1 MRTTAGVRHD
11 GRMPESS
18 LTAFSNQLADAVAAA
33 ARSVVQVHGRRQPA
47 SGIAFAPDVVITT
60 TRAVGGEDGLTVRTP
75 DGRMID
81 AELAGWDPATHLVA
95 LRAPGLD
102 VPAAE
107 LATAAARVGHL
118 AVAVGRSWS
127 NAITASFGIVSVI
140 GGPLPTGRGRKIDE
154 IIRTNAPMHRGFA
167 GGAFA
172 DTEGRLL
179 GIATASDIRG
189 LGVVIPA
196 AIAWKAAADLIAHGR
211 AKRGYLGVAGQAVRL
226 GAGQR
231 GAQATD
237 APDTAVLVVQVVD
250 GSPAEQAG
258 LLVGDLLTGI
268 DGRPLDSPDRLL
280 EALSG
285 RGGQTATLQVRR
297 GGTAV
302 DVPVSIGE
310 K

>member
-1 MRTTAGVRHD
+1 MRHD
-11 GRMPESS
+11 GGMPESS
-18 LTAFSNQLADAVAAA
+18 LTAFSNQLADAVATAA
-33 ARSVVQVHGRRQPA
+33 KSVVQVHGRRQPA

-60 TRAVGGEDGLTVRTP
+60 TRAIGGEDGLTVRTP
-75 DGRMID
+75 DGRTID

-102 VPAAE
+102 VPAAAVS
-107 LATAAARVGHL
+107 ATPPRVGHL

-127 NAITASFGIVSVI
+127 NAVTASTGIVSVI

-172 DTEGRLL
+172 DTEGRVL
-179 GIATASDIRG
+179 GIATAAEIRG

-196 AIAWKAAADLIAHGR
+196 AIAWKAAGDLIAHGR

-226 GAGQR
+226 AAGQR
-231 GAQATD
+231 GVDEA
-237 APDTAVLVVQVVD
+237 DTAVLIVQIVE
-250 GSPAEQAG
+250 GSPAEKAG
-258 LLVGDLLTGI
+258 LIVGDVLTGI
-268 DGRPLDSPDRLL
+268 DSTPIESPDRLL

-285 RGGQTATLQVRR
+285 RGGQAATLHVRR
-297 GGTAV
+297 GGSAT
-302 DVPVSIGE
+302 DVAITIGE

>member
-1 MRTTAGVRHD
+1 MRHD
-11 GRMPESS
+11 GGMPESP

-33 ARSVVQVHGRRQPA
+33 AKSVVQVHGRRQPA

-75 DGRMID
+75 DGRTID

-102 VPAAE
+102 VPAA
-107 LATAAARVGHL
+107 AVSTTPPRVGHL

-127 NAITASFGIVSVI
+127 NAVTASTGIVSVI

-172 DTEGRLL
+172 DTEGRVL
-179 GIATASDIRG
+179 GIATAAEIRG
-189 LGVVIPA
+189 LGVVIPT
-196 AIAWKAAADLIAHGR
+196 AIAWKAAGDLIAHGR

-226 GAGQR
+226 AAGQR
-231 GAQATD
+231 GADEA
-237 APDTAVLVVQVVD
+237 DTAVLIVQIVE
-250 GSPAEQAG
+250 GSPAEKAG
-258 LLVGDLLTGI
+258 LIVGDVLTGI
-268 DGRPLDSPDRLL
+268 DSTPIESPDRLL

-285 RGGQTATLQVRR
+285 RGGQAATLHVRR
-297 GGTAV
+297 GGSAT
-302 DVPVSIGE
+302 DVAITIGE

>member
-1 MRTTAGVRHD
+1 MRHD
-11 GRMPESS
+11 GGMAESS
-18 LTAFSNQLADAVAAA
+18 LTAFSNQLADAVATAA
-33 ARSVVQVHGRRQPA
+33 KSVVQVHGRRQPA
-47 SGIAFAPDVVITT
+47 SGIAFAPDVVLTT

-75 DGRMID
+75 DGRTID
-81 AELAGWDPATHLVA
+81 AEVAGWDPATHLVA
-95 LRAPGLD
+95 LRAPGLE
-102 VPAAE
+102 VPAAQ

-127 NAITASFGIVSVI
+127 NVVTASAGIVSVI

-179 GIATASDIRG
+179 GIATAAEIRG

-196 AIAWKAAADLIAHGR
+196 NIAWKAAGDLIAHGR

-231 GAQATD
+231 GAQGTD
-237 APDTAVLVVQVVD
+237 GSDTAVLIVQVVD

-258 LLVGDLLTGI
+258 LLVGDILTGI
-268 DGRPLDSPDRLL
+268 DSTPIESPNRLL

-285 RGGQTATLQVRR
+285 RGGQAATLHLRR
-297 GGTAV
+297 GGTAT
-302 DVPVSIGE
+302 DVAMTIGE